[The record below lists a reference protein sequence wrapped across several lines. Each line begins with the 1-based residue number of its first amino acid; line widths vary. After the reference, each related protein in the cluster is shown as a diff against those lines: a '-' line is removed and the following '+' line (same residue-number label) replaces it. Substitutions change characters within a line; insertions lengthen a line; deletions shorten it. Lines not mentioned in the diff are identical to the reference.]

1 MSTGYE
7 GRLEGLATIHE
18 IPKDGLTESQRI
30 RNYNDVLR
38 RLSSES
44 DCMKGA
50 ISLEEYRR
58 RQEEG
63 IGYKE

>member
-30 RNYNDVLR
+30 RNHNEAMRKSGKDDFWR
-38 RLSSES
+38 TQ
-44 DCMKGA
+44 A